1 MAMNK
6 IPPKAERP
14 TSYPGWDG
22 TLPRRRATVLVA
34 RDGAVLLAR
43 DRGRSTY
50 MLPGG
55 GVEDGEIPIAAAARE
70 LYEETG
76 LEATALRYLFTF
88 PGKYNDHHVFAAE
101 TDGDAA
107 AQGEIDSLIWWNEQ
121 DGDGGDTPIYPHVR
135 GILDKAKESGGRRA

>member
-1 MAMNK
+1 MAPNEN
-6 IPPKAERP
+6 PHTTRRP

-22 TLPRRRATVLVA
+22 ELPRRRATVLVM

-88 PGKYNDHHVFAAE
+88 PGKYNDHYLFAAE
-101 TDGDAA
+101 ADGDPAA
-107 AQGEIDSLIWWNEQ
+107 LGEIDSLIWWNEQ
-121 DGDGGDTPIYPHVR
+121 CENDDTPIYPHVR
-135 GILDKAKESGGRRA
+135 GILAKIRESGGGRA

>member
-1 MAMNK
+1 MNQN
-6 IPPKAERP
+6 PQTRRP
-14 TSYPGWDG
+14 TTYPGWDG
-22 TLPRRRATVLVA
+22 ELPRRRATVLVT

-55 GVEDGEIPIAAAARE
+55 GVEDGETPIAAAARE

-88 PGKYNDHHVFAAE
+88 PGKYNDHYLFIAE
-101 TDGDAA
+101 ADGDPAA
-107 AQGEIDSLIWWNEQ
+107 LGEIDSLIWWNEQ
-121 DGDGGDTPIYPHVR
+121 DENDKTPVYPHVR
-135 GILDKAKESGGRRA
+135 GILDKIRESGGRRA